1 MIRKWL
7 YHASF
12 PPFIFEGTE
21 RELEKLSAQ
30 GWVDSPR
37 DTGRAVVREVAPA
50 EEPEPPLPDDY
61 DSVDAFMQAFV
72 EFEPFPKDVDP
83 RTKAARLKAGLE
95 QYSLVKLG
103 RGINRRGAV
112 AEIRDD
118 IMRAETNDE

>member
-7 YHASF
+7 YHATF
-12 PPFIFEGTE
+12 PAFIFEGTE
-21 RELEKLSAQ
+21 REIEKLSAQ

-37 DTGRAVVREVAPA
+37 DAGMAVVRPVASA

-61 DSVDAFMQAFV
+61 DSVDDFMEAFIQ
-72 EFEPFPKDVDP
+72 FEPMPKDIDG

-103 RGINRRGAV
+103 KGINRRAAV
-112 AEIRDD
+112 AEIRDE
-118 IMRAETNDE
+118 IMRKI